1 MPAQR
6 AVRTPRSRAG
16 RIAILDENLKPKR
29 TIELEANSD
38 LDQVALSA
46 GRQVLRVLRDAL
58 HIFTFKKF
66 SIFKASF

>member
-46 GRQVLRVLRDAL
+46 GRQVLRDAL

-66 SIFKASF
+66 SIFKDSF